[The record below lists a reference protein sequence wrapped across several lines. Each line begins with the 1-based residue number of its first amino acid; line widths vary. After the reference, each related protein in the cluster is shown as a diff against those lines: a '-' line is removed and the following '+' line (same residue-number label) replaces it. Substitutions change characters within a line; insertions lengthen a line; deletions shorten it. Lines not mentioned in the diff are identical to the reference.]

1 MKTEIPNL
9 GGFFVFGMRP
19 SQRAAV
25 QRYISEAR
33 RKGRGL
39 RHKHWHTE
47 DFQPSALEGLVDS
60 MIAWCR
66 GTMAQSR
73 RPYGIDL
80 FDLIVSYRFEK
91 DGKPRSFRLNKVPA
105 MDLYQDLLPTNL
117 LERLAHAMTPEQ
129 PVTVYISAAVFS
141 WGDAADKALPAT
153 PANTGSLGRV

>member
-1 MKTEIPNL
+1 
-9 GGFFVFGMRP
+9 MRP
-19 SQRAAV
+19 VQRAAV
-25 QRYISEAR
+25 QRYISDAR

-66 GTMAQSR
+66 GTMAHSR
-73 RPYGIDL
+73 RPYGIDF

-91 DGKPRSFRLNKVPA
+91 DGKARSFRLNKVRA
-105 MDLYQDLLPTNL
+105 MDLYQDLLHSNL
-117 LERLAHAMTPEQ
+117 LERLAQAVTPEQ
-129 PVTVYISAAVFS
+129 PMKVYISAAFFS

-153 PANTGSLGRV
+153 PVNTVSLRRV